1 MLNVGLTGNIGAG
14 KSTVARLFA
23 SWGAVVI
30 DADAITR
37 EVQQP
42 GSPVLSAIAE
52 RFGADVVGSE
62 GELDRALLR
71 ERAMQDPAAL
81 ADLEAIVH
89 PAVQRRRAEL
99 MERAAAHGA
108 RLVVNDIPL
117 LFEVLDPA
125 DFDLVVLV
133 DAPLELRRERIMAE
147 RGLPAEAADG
157 MIAAQMPASEKRGR
171 SAVVIDNAG
180 SLEELERAAW
190 KAWCGLLERAG
201 LRADDPIKR
210 PCDG

>member
-1 MLNVGLTGNIGAG
+1 VLNVGLTGNIGAG

-23 SWGAVVI
+23 GWGALVI
-30 DADAITR
+30 DADSITR

-42 GSPVLSAIAE
+42 GSPALAAIAE
-52 RFGADVVGSE
+52 RFGADVLGPDGS
-62 GELDRALLR
+62 LDRAVLR
-71 ERAMQDPAAL
+71 ERAMRDQTAL

-99 MERAAAHGA
+99 MQQAAARGA

-133 DAPLELRRERIMAE
+133 DAPPELRRERIMAE
-147 RGLPAEAADG
+147 RGLPPGEADS
-157 MIAAQMPASEKRGR
+157 MIAAQMPSSEKRAR
-171 SAVVIDNAG
+171 SGVVIDNAG
-180 SLEELERAAW
+180 SLKELEAAAW
-190 KAWCGLLERAG
+190 AAWCGILERAG
-201 LRADDPIKR
+201 LRADDPR
-210 PCDG
+210 NPPGAG